1 MKCPR
6 CGNEKM
12 KRSAYNYSDF
22 NLSHCYCECVKCGT
36 KIKYSVENLKR
47 WCA

>member
-6 CGNEKM
+6 CGNLKM

-22 NLSHCYCECVKCGT
+22 NLSNCYCECEKCGT
-36 KIKYSVENLKR
+36 KIKYSAEILKR
-47 WCA
+47 WGA